1 MCAILNSSPVRF
13 CVRSYSSAGR
23 GFGAPS
29 IVTHLGIP
37 KYVKGNE
44 SHQEISELSKKAH
57 GLAKRYYEQNDLE
70 AQEELKK
77 VEEEV
82 DKAIAGLYGI
92 TDEELEEV
100 RKII

>member
-1 MCAILNSSPVRF
+1 M
-13 CVRSYSSAGR
+13 RSYSSAGR

-29 IVTHLGIP
+29 IVKHFGIP

-57 GLAKRYYEQNDLE
+57 GLAKQYYEQKDLQ
-70 AQEELKK
+70 AQEELRE
-77 VEEEV
+77 VEEEI
-82 DKAIAGLYGI
+82 DKVVAEVYGI

-100 RKII
+100 RKALSVLKGEES